1 MTTIYDII
9 EKVKTN
15 LRNNPIVNTV
25 TFGDISQVDLNKT
38 TMFPLSHFL
47 LGEAQMT
54 EHTIRLT
61 LNFLFIDVVD
71 YSKDFNSNDF
81 GDRQDDTNLV
91 DVYNTQLQIANE
103 LISEFR
109 RGDLYREG
117 FQIVGEPICEPFK
130 DRFEIAQIE
139 IPGDLLANAEKVYI
153 LKHNDRIRLNSEKGD
168 LLRSPQTSQSKKRL
182 REINKILEDGYEIK
196 P

>member
-25 TFGDISQVDLNKT
+25 TFGDISRVDLNKT

-61 LNFLFIDVVD
+61 LSFLFIDVVD
-71 YSKDFNSNDF
+71 YSKDFNSDDEGN
-81 GDRQDDTNLV
+81 RQDDTNLV

-109 RGDLYREG
+109 RGDLYRER
-117 FQIVGEPICEPFK
+117 FQRVGEPICEPFK
-130 DRFEIAQIE
+130 DRFEN
-139 IPGDLLANAEKVYI
+139 DLAGWSV
-153 LKHNDRIRLNSEKGD
+153 D
-168 LLRSPQTSQSKKRL
+168 LQLDISNNISVC
-182 REINKILEDGYEIK
+182 
-196 P
+196 